1 MNSILF
7 FIHLHRTL
15 NLYNMKTLYIL
26 VLTLF
31 FSVNLSSQTVN
42 QNELN
47 EFYEKQQKPFL
58 EGHAETFY
66 LDGISWERLYGEKEF
81 VLTPSMNNKDEYFK
95 RIQSLNEPT
104 NGIYKSIFHFINV
117 EVTSASKILLETMNI
132 YVPNYIQN
140 NVYVYLPQLDID
152 KLTQNNINFT
162 YLFNYGTTSPIK
174 FSVVNNK
181 TNLYSENFETTSG
194 TVPGAILSTQS
205 IGPSN
210 CGWKDV
216 SCVSRSGNWSVWC
229 AGDGAACNSSCTNSN
244 YVNDVESSF
253 WKSSFINVSGHN
265 NLSFSWWMNF
275 DLYEPGTNDILYRFY
290 NFGSSWQLSSLSYN
304 SASAGE
310 GSGNYEY
317 QQISITGTPSSYTFE
332 FRFVS
337 NSVGTSDGV
346 YIDDLLLTGDPITD
360 INELDLANSI
370 SIYPN
375 PTNGIFSVEADNMN
389 SIEITSITGEIVKE
403 LVINNSKTTIDLT
416 SFSSGIYFAK
426 IITDKG
432 SAIKKIVLN

>member
-1 MNSILF
+1 
-7 FIHLHRTL
+7 
-15 NLYNMKTLYIL
+15 MKTIYIS

-31 FSVNLSSQTVN
+31 FSANLSSQTVN

-47 EFYEKQQKPFL
+47 QFYEKQQTPFL

-66 LDGISWERLYGEKEF
+66 LSGTSWERLYREKEY
-81 VLTPSMNNKDEYFK
+81 VLTPLMQNIDEYFN
-95 RIQSLNEPT
+95 RIQSLNDPL
-104 NGIYKSIFHFINV
+104 NGIYKSTFHFINV
-117 EVTSASKILLETMNI
+117 EVTSASKILLKTMNI
-132 YVPNYIQN
+132 YVPNYVQN

-152 KLTQNNINFT
+152 RLTQNNINFT
-162 YLFNYGTTSPIK
+162 YLYNYGTTSPIK
-174 FSVVNNK
+174 FYEVNNK

-229 AGDGAACNSSCTNSN
+229 AGDGAACNSTCTNSN
-244 YVNDVESSF
+244 YVNNMESSF
-253 WKSSFINVSGHN
+253 WKSSFINTSGYN

-275 DLYEPGTNDILYRFY
+275 DMNETGTNDILYRFY
-290 NFGSSWQLSSLSYN
+290 NFGSSWQLSSISYN
-304 SASAGE
+304 SASPGE

-317 QQISITGTPSSYTFE
+317 QQISITGTSNSYAFE

-337 NSVGTSDGV
+337 NSVGTSAGV
-346 YIDDLLLTGDPITD
+346 YIDDILLTGDQMTD
-360 INELDLANSI
+360 INELNLTNSI

-375 PTNGIFSVEADNMN
+375 PTNGIFSVEAENMK

>member
-1 MNSILF
+1 
-7 FIHLHRTL
+7 
-15 NLYNMKTLYIL
+15 MKTLYIS
-26 VLTLF
+26 VLALF
-31 FSVNLSSQTVN
+31 FSANLSSQTVN

-47 EFYEKQQKPFL
+47 EFYEKQQTPFL
-58 EGHAETFY
+58 QGHAETFY
-66 LDGISWERLYGEKEF
+66 LQGTSWERLYGEKEF
-81 VLTPSMNNKDEYFK
+81 ILTPSIENKDEYFK
-95 RIQSLNEPT
+95 RIQSLDEPM
-104 NGIYKSIFHFINV
+104 NGVYKSTFHFINV
-117 EVTSASKILLETMNI
+117 EITTSSKLLLEAMNI
-132 YVPNYIQN
+132 YVPNYIQSSTN
-140 NVYVYLPQLDID
+140 VYLPQIDID
-152 KLTQNNINFT
+152 ILTQNNINFT
-162 YLFNYGTTSPIK
+162 YLVNYGTIPLIK
-174 FSVVNNK
+174 FYGVNNK

-229 AGDGAACNSSCTNSN
+229 AGDGAACNSTCTNSN
-244 YVNDVESSF
+244 YVNNMESSF
-253 WKSSFINVSGHN
+253 WKSSFINTSGYN

-275 DLYEPGTNDILYRFY
+275 DMNETGTNDILYRFY

-317 QQISITGTPSSYTFE
+317 QQISITGTPPSSYTFE

-337 NSVGTSDGV
+337 NSVGTADGV
-346 YIDDLLLTGDPITD
+346 YIDDILLTGDPITS
-360 INELDLANSI
+360 INELNLANSI

-375 PTNGIFSVEADNMN
+375 PTNGIFSVEAENMEN
-389 SIEITSITGEIVKE
+389 IEITSITGEIVKE